1 MSLGFQAGTVCE
13 FCFILFD
20 FCTDFQSWFAWPVG
34 FDCRTHISFG
44 TVDVRK
50 QRQCVDGK
58 ETACTSR
65 KRYEVEDILI
75 HEDYIT
81 GSLMNDIALIRL
93 TEDVKFDGMN
103 SSFFH
108 SI

>member
-1 MSLGFQAGTVCE
+1 MFHNNFFGRTDQNLRNGVFGF
-13 FCFILFD
+13 
-20 FCTDFQSWFAWPVG
+20 
-34 FDCRTHISFG
+34 RTHISFG

-58 ETACTSR
+58 ESACTSR

-93 TEDVKFDGMN
+93 TEDVKFDGMTGSAN
-103 SSFFH
+103 H
-108 SI
+108 Y